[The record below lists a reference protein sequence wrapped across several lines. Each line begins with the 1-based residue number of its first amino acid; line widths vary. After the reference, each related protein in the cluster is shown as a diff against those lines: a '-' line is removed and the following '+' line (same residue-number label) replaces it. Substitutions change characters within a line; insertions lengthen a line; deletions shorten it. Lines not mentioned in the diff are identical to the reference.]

1 MALQKKD
8 FIEIEFTG
16 KLREGGVFDSNIKE
30 DLEKINPN
38 LKETPE
44 PFVLCLGEGM
54 FLKGVEDFLIGKEIG
69 KYEIELSPENAFG
82 QRNTQLVQRIP
93 IRVFREQRLNPIP
106 GFSFNFDGRIGKVL
120 ASSGGRV
127 IVDFNNPVAGKDVV
141 YTVKVLRKVD
151 DLKEKAHALIHF
163 LFRGHFEFE
172 VKDKKIILEADEQL
186 RQFLSLFKDKFK
198 DMLDLE
204 LDFKEPTKKAE
215 DVHEHEHNHDEHE
228 QGHEHEHNHEHHNHD
243 EHEHSH

>member
-1 MALQKKD
+1 MTLQKKD

-16 KLREGGVFDSNIKE
+16 KLKEGGVFDSNIKE

-106 GFSFNFDGRIGKVL
+106 GFAFNFDGRIGKVL

-127 IVDFNNPVAGKDVV
+127 IVDFNNPIAGKDVV

-151 DLKEKAHALIHF
+151 DLNEKAHALIHF
-163 LFRGHFEFE
+163 LFRGHFDFE
-172 VKDKKIILEADEQL
+172 IKDKKIILEANEQL

-204 LDFKEPTKKAE
+204 LDFKEPTKKTE
-215 DVHEHEHNHDEHE
+215 DAHEHDHEGPEHN
-228 QGHEHEHNHEHHNHD
+228 HEHNHEH
-243 EHEHSH
+243 EHSH

>member
-1 MALQKKD
+1 MTLQKKD

-16 KLREGGVFDSNIKE
+16 KLKEGGVFDSNIKE
-30 DLEKINPN
+30 DLQKINPN
-38 LKETPE
+38 LKEIPE

-54 FLKGVEDFLIGKEIG
+54 FLKGVEDFLIGKEMG
-69 KYEIELSPENAFG
+69 KYEIALSPENAFG

-141 YTVKVLRKVD
+141 YTVNVLRKVD
-151 DLKEKAHALIHF
+151 DINEKAHALIHF
-163 LFRGHFEFE
+163 LFRGHFDFE
-172 VKDKKIILEADEQL
+172 IKDKKIILEANEQL

-215 DVHEHEHNHDEHE
+215 GT
-228 QGHEHEHNHEHHNHD
+228 Q
-243 EHEHSH
+243 EHEHSHEGHEHSH